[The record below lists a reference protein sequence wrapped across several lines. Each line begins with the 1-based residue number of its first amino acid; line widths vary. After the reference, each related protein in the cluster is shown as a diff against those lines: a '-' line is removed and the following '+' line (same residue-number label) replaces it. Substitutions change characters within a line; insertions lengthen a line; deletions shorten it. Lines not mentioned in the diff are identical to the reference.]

1 MPFPVSSA
9 LAGHM
14 ITRWRVNV
22 IANSIRPQV
31 SSETRIC
38 AIESWNPNAV
48 WPSTCSETITN
59 ARCSRGSRTV
69 GSRTG

>member
-1 MPFPVSSA
+1 LPVRRA

-14 ITRWRVNV
+14 ITWWRLNV

-48 WPSTCSETITN
+48 CPSTCRETITN
-59 ARCSRGSRTV
+59 ARWRRGSLTV